1 MKLDSS
7 NRCTT
12 ADTMAWMGTNVITV
26 GTRHVKVW
34 RFEQPLSP
42 VKSRRGLDTVHDS
55 SNSSP
60 VPKAFAGRN
69 VLLGPLRDA
78 VFTCVVGISEDAAV
92 LCTQDGAVCLLD
104 DAHRSQRLCH
114 VCRKDYFITCVTLDP
129 SSGVVWIAGKG
140 VEPEALPL
148 ELFFAARDPSAAPE
162 QHKSF
167 QAQSQRTGKE
177 APSICAISFADNRLV
192 ANDPSRGMSI
202 YKVGSYPNRDPEAS
216 AIQRLPAHN
225 SAVIGVLISSN
236 PNVRAFDFLTY
247 SERGDIFYWS
257 WDGTCTGTCT
267 VPLDVPEAEELNELR
282 IVRHLPTIN
291 LLLTGDKTGFLRYRF
306 THSMMDLIKLM
317 LISILDT
324 NGHIEAVVR
333 GHDGEMH
340 DLTVHDIDHD
350 HSLAASSGRDRTI
363 QIFRVSKKECSLEQ
377 SLINE
382 HGGPIRQVEFTQNGS
397 VLVSMSSDRTLV
409 LHQRVTRSD
418 DSVAFVSTK
427 TIHLKAS
434 PTSMSLLPDMVSS
447 LLLST
452 MDRYVRRI
460 SVIEGI
466 TTQSFKTANSPT
478 GESITLSRLAVGTL
492 GRQSGGADV
501 FAGFSSA
508 DGSIRIYDVDTGS
521 LLAAVQGQ
529 TAVSDLALAQASDA
543 DGTTTTRLIS
553 TGGSDGTIM
562 IWKLAMPPRDE
573 AKYPAGDNSCNS
585 NLAKLNSPSSMRLV
599 RRVLSKAEIA
609 GFQRSLKEKGDTTS
623 SLPRNLSPSR
633 LGRKPSRYAMSN
645 SPQVP
650 EPNAPSKKRSPE
662 LASRKGGHASGF
674 KHASPPLSPKAH
686 LQSRTR
692 RSSLDDR
699 HRHTVTNC
707 AQNIDF
713 SAKQISSGLQHF
725 RKAMANSKEI
735 LSPHSA
741 QALQTQL
748 QATLAAVAPLS
759 QCSARRRDEIGS
771 ESFEDYLARMIDE
784 RLALRSRT
792 QEQANATS
800 GGEDPNV

>member
-1 MKLDSS
+1 
-7 NRCTT
+7 
-12 ADTMAWMGTNVITV
+12 MAWMGTNVITV

-55 SNSSP
+55 SNASP
-60 VPKAFAGRN
+60 VPKTFAGRN
-69 VLLGPLRDA
+69 VLLGSLRDA

-114 VCRKDYFITCVTLDP
+114 VCKKDYFITCITLDP
-129 SSGVVWIAGKG
+129 CSGVIWIAGKG

-148 ELFFAARDPSAAPE
+148 GLFFSARDPSAALE

-167 QAQSQRTGKE
+167 QVQGQRTGKE
-177 APSICAISFADNRLV
+177 APSICAICFADNRLV

-202 YKVGSYPNRDPEAS
+202 YKVGSDPNKPPEAS

-247 SERGDIFYWS
+247 SESGDIFYWS
-257 WDGTCTGTCT
+257 WNGTCTGTCT
-267 VPLDVPEAEELNELR
+267 VPLDGPGAEELNELR

-291 LLLTGDKTGFLRYRF
+291 MLLTGDKTGFLRYIF
-306 THSMMDLIKLM
+306 TNSMMDSIKLM
-317 LISILDT
+317 LISLLDK
-324 NGHIEAVVR
+324 NGHVEAVVR

-340 DLTVHDIDHD
+340 DLAVHDIDHD
-350 HSLAASSGRDRTI
+350 QSLAASSGRDRTI

-377 SLINE
+377 SLMNE
-382 HGGPIRQVEFTQNGS
+382 HGGPIRQLEFAQNGS
-397 VLVSMSSDRTLV
+397 ILVSMSSDRTLV

-434 PTSMSLLPDMVSS
+434 PTSMSLLPDMVPS

-460 SVIEGI
+460 SVIEGN

-492 GRQSGGADV
+492 GGQSGGADI

-508 DGSIRIYDVDTGS
+508 DGSIRLYDVDTGS
-521 LLAAVQGQ
+521 LLAVRQGQ
-529 TAVSDLALAQASDA
+529 TAVSDLALARASDT

-562 IWKLAMPPRDE
+562 IWKLATPPQDE
-573 AKYPAGDNSCNS
+573 AKHPAGDNTCNS
-585 NLAKLNSPSSMRLV
+585 NPANLNPPSSMQLV

-609 GFQRSLKEKGDTTS
+609 GFQRSLKEKGDNTS

-633 LGRKPSRYAMSN
+633 LGRKPSRHAISD

-650 EPNAPSKKRSPE
+650 ESNASSKKRS
-662 LASRKGGHASGF
+662 LDFASRNGAHASGF
-674 KHASPPLSPKAH
+674 KYITPPLSPKAN

-692 RSSLDDR
+692 RSSLDER
-699 HRHTVTNC
+699 HRLAATNC
-707 AQNIDF
+707 AHNIDS
-713 SAKQISSGLQHF
+713 SAKQISSGLQDF
-725 RKAMANSKEI
+725 RKAMANSKES
-735 LSPHSA
+735 LSPHSV
-741 QALQTQL
+741 QALETQL
-748 QATLAAVAPLS
+748 QATLAAVASLS

-792 QEQANATS
+792 QEQANAIS
-800 GGEDPNV
+800 SREEPNV